1 MCSLLFMFTVVG
13 AVELSP
19 GAIGVQILND
29 GVLEEFIVP
38 TEQYQSCYEPQ
49 HFGRK
54 V

>member
-19 GAIGVQILND
+19 GAMLVQTLND
-29 GVLEEFIVP
+29 GVIEEYVVP
-38 TEQYQSCYEPQ
+38 TEQYQSCYTSQ
-49 HFGRK
+49 HFGKK

>member
-19 GAIGVQILND
+19 AAMGVQILND

-38 TEQYQSCYEPQ
+38 IDQYQSCYEPQ